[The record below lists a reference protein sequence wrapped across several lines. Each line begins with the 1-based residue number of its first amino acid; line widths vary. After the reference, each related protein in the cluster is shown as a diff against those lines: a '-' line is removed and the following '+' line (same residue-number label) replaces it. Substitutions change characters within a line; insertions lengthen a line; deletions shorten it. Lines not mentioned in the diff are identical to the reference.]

1 MKLET
6 VYAELR
12 QELKTMHR
20 QCLNNKA
27 PLKSFAPAEA
37 PHGALVS

>member
-1 MKLET
+1 MKPEI
-6 VYAELR
+6 VCAELR

-27 PLKSFAPAEA
+27 SLKSVVLAEA
-37 PHGALVS
+37 AHGSLVS